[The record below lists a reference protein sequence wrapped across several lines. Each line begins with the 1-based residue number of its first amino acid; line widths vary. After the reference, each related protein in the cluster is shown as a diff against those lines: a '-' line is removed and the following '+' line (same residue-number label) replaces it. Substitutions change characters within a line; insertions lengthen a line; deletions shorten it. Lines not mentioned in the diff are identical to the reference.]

1 MQPQYLLQIIQRV
14 LIIPT
19 HLKILAIT
27 QLLEVRLKILL
38 ILQVAQML

>member
-1 MQPQYLLQIIQRV
+1 M
-14 LIIPT
+14 PT

>member
-27 QLLEVRLKILL
+27 QQEVRLKILL